1 MKNNMNIPN
10 VMSGPNNYL
19 INYETR
25 FVELMADVITK
36 CGIDPEEAP
45 QLMRRVWCELE
56 LAGSE
61 EY

>member
-1 MKNNMNIPN
+1 MKNKMNIPN
-10 VMSGPNNYL
+10 VMNDDD
-19 INYETR
+19 YETR

-36 CGIDPEEAP
+36 CRIDPEEAP
-45 QLMRRVWCELE
+45 QLMRRVWSELE

>member
-25 FVELMADVITK
+25 FVELMAEVIVK
-36 CGIDPEEAP
+36 SRIDPEEAP
-45 QLMRRVWCELE
+45 QLMKRVWCELD
-56 LAGSE
+56 LACGE

>member
-1 MKNNMNIPN
+1 
-10 VMSGPNNYL
+10 MSGPDCYHT
-19 INYETR
+19 NYETR